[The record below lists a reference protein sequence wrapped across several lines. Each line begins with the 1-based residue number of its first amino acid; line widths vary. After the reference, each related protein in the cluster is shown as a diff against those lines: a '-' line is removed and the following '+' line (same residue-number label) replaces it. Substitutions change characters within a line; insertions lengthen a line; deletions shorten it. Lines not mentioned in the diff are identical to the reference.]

1 MSRRQEVITRMLDL
15 QQQFIA
21 KENEDGGMDP
31 AAYYNPEAGSFLEGY
46 RKEYYDLAVE
56 LVDLAHADKGSHR

>member
-1 MSRRQEVITRMLDL
+1 MSRRKEVISRMLEL

-21 KENEDGGMDP
+21 DEHDGGVDPANYYYPEDGSFMD
-31 AAYYNPEAGSFLEGY
+31 NF
-46 RKEYYDLAVE
+46 RKEYYDLAKE